1 MNFCLE
7 HLDIPWGLRFPE
19 TGIKGSCDLPDVNG
33 RDWTRVSEKT
43 ECALKQ
49 WAFLFSPYLSFWFR
63 TLDSFTFT
71 SWRNGIFFKSFS
83 STVFFFFFSFNL
95 SLCIRMSIVWMLSY
109 LVNTAKSNLIQVP
122 QDLYQRIQN
131 LSYYSQVVDWFI
143 FPSDIS
149 WAILPLNEFMLVFW
163 PSTFTLCLCI
173 SLPQR
178 LLSFRVD
185 FRDVVFSLRQVL
197 TVTPHYFDYESLH

>member
-1 MNFCLE
+1 MCVYTRMNFCLE

-63 TLDSFTFT
+63 TLDSFTFI
-71 SWRNGIFFKSFS
+71 SWRDEIFFKSFS
-83 STVFFFFFSFNL
+83 STVFFSFNL

-122 QDLYQRIQN
+122 QDLYQRIR
-131 LSYYSQVVDWFI
+131 I
-143 FPSDIS
+143 FPIIAKLLIDSIS
-149 WAILPLNEFMLVFW
+149 PLTSHEPFCHWMN
-163 PSTFTLCLCI
+163 LCWCSGL
-173 SLPQR
+173 LH
-178 LLSFRVD
+178 LLSVSASLFRNAC
-185 FRDVVFSLRQVL
+185 QVSEQISEMWYS
-197 TVTPHYFDYESLH
+197 V